1 MEDDFKDYDEYY
13 FLRQYPDAPDQA
25 ELAQS
30 MEAMQTTEPSES
42 MDGMQLAAGPSP
54 DKINMAMQNMPL
66 ETSSETTMRRM
77 VEDQQAGITG
87 QIIPQDRTLRQN
99 LVSRTQ
105 QALIDNL
112 GIDNYKA
119 RKLAETIFGGESSN
133 LPLGIGLTD
142 FTPAAIPMAF
152 QESGISAGQALES
165 AGRGEYGTA
174 AAQYGM
180 GVLQGAEAIPGVK
193 LATKA
198 AKKIGSAV
206 APQVGEAFEKYAE
219 TTGLTS
225 YIVQPKRSLGTLVK
239 KLESGTMDEQSYIE
253 GTKLLNDALQKRPGK
268 VTPDDLVRG
277 KDHVTSRL
285 LASLSPTAQ
294 VQLQEPTVRFAEWL
308 LYNNPHLAN
317 ELGISIIGKSGK
329 GYQAGKYTTDTGDN
343 LIDRVATIFAN
354 GANKTTAVH
363 EILHHT
369 EQMMPIEVQNGV
381 TDAWTKSYLKAYREA
396 TPEVKE
402 YLKLVPEVINGRP
415 GAKNKLIEGFAN
427 GTLNYADHYQFVNPS
442 EYWAV
447 NATRLMQSRYE
458 AGSWIGKAKVWLGEF
473 TEKAK
478 GAFGLQSDAPV
489 LKGLQSVI
497 KGTGELQT
505 GMLVRKSNISESVSR
520 VREQK
525 VKRKKTISNIEKGA
539 AVTAT
544 GAALTGDEGQK

>member
-66 ETSSETTMRRM
+66 ETSSETTMRRIM
-77 VEDQQAGITG
+77 EDQQAGITG

-119 RKLAETIFGGESSN
+119 RKLAETIFGGESSGV
-133 LPLGIGLTD
+133 PLGIGLTD

-165 AGRGEYGTA
+165 ANREEYGMA

-206 APQVGEAFEKYAE
+206 APQVGEAFEKYAA

-253 GTKLLNDALQKRPGK
+253 GTKLLNDALQKRPEK
-268 VTPDDLVRG
+268 VTQDDLVRG
-277 KDHVTSRL
+277 ADHVTSRL
-285 LASLSPTAQ
+285 LASLSPTAKI
-294 VQLQEPTVRFAEWL
+294 QLQEPTVRFAKWL
-308 LYNNPHLAN
+308 LDNNPQLAN
-317 ELGISIIGKSGK
+317 ELAISIRTGSKQSSA
-329 GYQAGKYTTDTGDN
+329 AGKYTTDTGDN
-343 LIDRVATIFAN
+343 LIDRVATIFAS
-354 GANKTTAVH
+354 GARETTAVH

-381 TDAWTKSYLKAYREA
+381 TDAWTKGYLKAFREA
-396 TPEVKE
+396 TPEVKA
-402 YLKLVPEVINGRP
+402 YLKFIPKAINGDSNARKEILN
-415 GAKNKLIEGFAN
+415 GFKNGV
-427 GTLNYADHYQFVNPS
+427 LNYEKHYQFVNPS

-473 TEKAK
+473 TENAK

-489 LKGLQSVI
+489 LKGLKSVV

-505 GMLVRKSNISESVSR
+505 GMLVRSSNVSKSANR

-525 VKRKKTISNIEKGA
+525 VKREKTISNIKKGA

>member
-25 ELAQS
+25 ELAES
-30 MEAMQTTEPSES
+30 MAAMQTTEPSDS
-42 MDGMQLAAGPSP
+42 MDGMQLAMGARGQSAEQRQKFESQSMV
-54 DKINMAMQNMPL
+54 DYIG
-66 ETSSETTMRRM
+66 SEAKEAVQTIAPEMGRM
-77 VEDQQAGITG
+77 GLASAKGTG
-87 QIIPQDRTLRQN
+87 QQFLGTPGDIIM
-99 LVSRTQ
+99 
-105 QALIDNL
+105 I
-112 GIDNYKA
+112 
-119 RKLAETIFGGESSN
+119 
-133 LPLGIGLTD
+133 
-142 FTPAAIPMAF
+142 
-152 QESGISAGQALES
+152 
-165 AGRGEYGTA
+165 GRG
-174 AAQYGM
+174 
-180 GVLQGAEAIPGVK
+180 VEAIMNRGGDETKVQAFLRGMQEKTILPTTEDIKKWVDTNIGKVGDGDHPYET
-193 LATKA
+193 LGEFSGLGGQVKA
-198 AKKIGSAV
+198 AKAV
-206 APQVGEAFEKYAE
+206 AKGVKAATKEVAPIVGEAFEKYAA

-239 KLESGTMDEQSYIE
+239 KLESGAMDEQSYIE

-294 VQLQEPTVRFAEWL
+294 VQLKEPTVRFAEWL

-317 ELGISIIGKSGK
+317 ELGISIKGKSDK

-343 LIDRVATIFAN
+343 LVDRVATIFASES
-354 GANKTTAVH
+354 NKTTAVH

-381 TDAWTKSYLKAYREA
+381 TDSWTKSYLKAYREA

-402 YLKLVPEVINGRP
+402 YLKLVPDVINGRP

-427 GTLNYADHYQFVNPS
+427 RTLDYADHYQFVNPS

-505 GMLVRKSNISESVSR
+505 GMLVRGSNISESVSR

>member
-1 MEDDFKDYDEYY
+1 MVMEDDFKYYGDYFSYRE
-13 FLRQYPDAPDQA
+13 YPDASDDA
-25 ELAQS
+25 ET
-30 MEAMQTTEPSES
+30 ME
-42 MDGMQLAAGPSP
+42 GMQLAMGSRGVSAEQAKKFESQTMVDYIGSEAKEAVQTIAPEMGKMILAGA
-54 DKINMAMQNMPL
+54 K
-66 ETSSETTMRRM
+66 
-77 VEDQQAGITG
+77 GTG
-87 QIIPQDRTLRQN
+87 QQFFGTPGDIIMIGRGVEAIINRGGDETKVQAFLRGMQE
-99 LVSRTQ
+99 
-105 QALIDNL
+105 
-112 GIDNYKA
+112 K
-119 RKLAETIFGGESSN
+119 TIFPTTEDIKKWVDENIGKVGDGNHPYETLGEFSGLGG
-133 LPLGIGLTD
+133 
-142 FTPAAIPMAF
+142 
-152 QESGISAGQALES
+152 Q
-165 AGRGEYGTA
+165 
-174 AAQYGM
+174 
-180 GVLQGAEAIPGVK
+180 V
-193 LATKA
+193 KA
-198 AKKIGSAV
+198 AKAV
-206 APQVGEAFEKYAE
+206 AKGVKYATKEAAPIIGEAFERYAA

-239 KLESGTMDEQSYIE
+239 KLESGAMDEQSYIE
-253 GTKLLNDALQKRPGK
+253 GTKLLNDALQKRPEK

-317 ELGISIIGKSGK
+317 ELGISIKGRSEK

-381 TDAWTKSYLKAYREA
+381 TDAWTKNYLKAYREA

-402 YLKLVPEVINGRP
+402 YLKLIPDVINGRP

-427 GTLNYADHYQFVNPS
+427 GTLDYANHYQFVNPS